1 MNFLNKMSNAGTIT
15 KLLLIMLGAFI
26 YSFSISL
33 VLSPNNL
40 APGGISGVSIIINYI
55 TGFPIGTMSF
65 ILNIPLLIISFFKFG
80 KKFFFFTIYAIS
92 VSSVFTDTLANFSP
106 LTNDYI
112 LAALV
117 GAALNGVGLGL
128 IFKCGSTSGGTD
140 IIVRLLK
147 IKFPH
152 IGAGIL
158 LICIDMVVV
167 VSSGIVFKN
176 IEAALYAA
184 ICVILAGII
193 MDKVLY
199 GTDEAKLVYIIS
211 DKSNEIINALLINLE
226 IGVTSLSGKGAYS
239 NIPKNIVLCA
249 MKKQNLPKVQSL
261 IRDVDPN
268 AFLIVSSATE
278 IMGEGFKSH
287 YSQHF

>member
-1 MNFLNKMSNAGTIT
+1 MNFLNKIPHAGTIT
-15 KLLLIMLGAFI
+15 KLLLIMLGSFI
-26 YSFSISL
+26 YSISISL

-40 APGGISGVSIIINYI
+40 APGGISGISIIINYM
-55 TGFPIGTMSF
+55 TGFPIGVMSF
-65 ILNIPLLIISFFKFG
+65 ILNLPLLIVSFFKFG
-80 KKFFFFTIYAIS
+80 KKFFFSTIYAIFMAS
-92 VSSVFTDTLANFSP
+92 LFTDTLANFSP
-106 LTNDYI
+106 LTNDFI
-112 LAALV
+112 LAAIV
-117 GAALNGVGLGL
+117 GAGLNGVGLGI

-158 LICIDMVVV
+158 LICIDMFVV

-184 ICVILAGII
+184 VCVILAGIV

-211 DKSNEIINALLINLE
+211 DQSHDIISALLTNLD

-239 NIPKNIVLCA
+239 NTPKNIVLCA
-249 MKKQNLPKVQSL
+249 MKKQNLPKVQAL
-261 IRDVDPN
+261 IRDIDSN